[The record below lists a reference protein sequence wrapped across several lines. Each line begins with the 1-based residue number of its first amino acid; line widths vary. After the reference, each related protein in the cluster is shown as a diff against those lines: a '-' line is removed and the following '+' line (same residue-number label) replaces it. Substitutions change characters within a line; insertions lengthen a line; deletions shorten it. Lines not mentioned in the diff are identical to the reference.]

1 MNHSNRRNF
10 LKTSVCGTLAVGIG
24 LAAASHLEAAD
35 DEKVSTPD
43 DKKDVTSE
51 ELFRL
56 GVIGPAELSLAACK
70 IAVNKATNKNT
81 KEFTGFELTEAIA
94 VTTVLKDLGTPVP
107 EMDAKAKA
115 TLAKLESA
123 EKGQAFDQAFIMAQL
138 ENHEFLRDLAT
149 NYLKETS
156 GKTDMAEKHVR
167 NLATLALAVFKE
179 HVAITE
185 RISQELMG

>member
-10 LKTSVCGTLAVGIG
+10 LKTSVCGTLAVGVG
-24 LAAASHLEAAD
+24 LAAVPHMEAAD
-35 DEKVSTPD
+35 LVKVSTPD

-51 ELFRL
+51 ELFRM
-56 GVIGPAELSLAACK
+56 GVIGPAGLSLAACK
-70 IAVNKATNKNT
+70 IAVKKATNKNT
-81 KEFTGFELTEAIA
+81 IEFAGFELAEAVA
-94 VTTVLKDLGTPVP
+94 VTTVLQDLGTPVP

-123 EKGQAFDQAFIMAQL
+123 EKGPAFDQTFIMAQL
-138 ENHEFLRDLAT
+138 ENHEFLRDHAT

-156 GKTDMAEKHVR
+156 GKTEMAEKHGR
-167 NLATLALAVFKE
+167 HLATLALAVFKE

-185 RISQELMG
+185 RINQELKG